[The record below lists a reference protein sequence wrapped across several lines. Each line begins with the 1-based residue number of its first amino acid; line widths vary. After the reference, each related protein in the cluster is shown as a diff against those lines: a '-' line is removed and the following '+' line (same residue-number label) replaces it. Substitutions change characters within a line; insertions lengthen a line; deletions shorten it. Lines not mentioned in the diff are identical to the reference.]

1 MFPVTGVSYAQTYQR
16 LLEQKAIVRL
26 GECGAFVLAEGDS
39 DEAGV
44 TMEIR
49 KYGLQF
55 QKQYQRSIDTLPFA
69 GVL

>member
-1 MFPVTGVSYAQTYQR
+1 MFPVTGVSYTQTYQR

-55 QKQYQRSIDTLPFA
+55 
-69 GVL
+69 